1 MAVIKSLYKDFD
13 AMFAEMHAD
22 TIPFKVFGKEYQ
34 IKKAIPADMVIE
46 LARMED
52 GESLPIKFLYR
63 VGLKIFGKE
72 TLDEIMANPT
82 FSSEMLNAMIQWAF
96 QVINGKVDADGKE
109 LTEDDSSTEQD
120 QAKN

>member
-13 AMFAEMHAD
+13 AMFAEMHVD

-34 IKKAIPADMVIE
+34 IKKEMPADIVIE
-46 LARMED
+46 MARKED
-52 GESLPIKFLYR
+52 DDNLSPKFLYR

-72 TLDEIMANPT
+72 IMDEIMANPG
-82 FSSEMLNAMIQWAF
+82 FSTEMLNSMIQWAF
-96 QVINGKVDADGKE
+96 QVINGKADADGKP

>member
-13 AMFAEMHAD
+13 AMFAEMHTD

-52 GESLPIKFLYR
+52 DENLPIKFLYR

-72 TLDEIMANPT
+72 TLDEIMANPG

-96 QVINGKVDADGKE
+96 QAINGKVDEDGKP